1 MSPAVPAYPPIMANI
16 EMNPMQLTLEYSASE
31 LMTINAARLLRD
43 GDVVFVGVGL
53 PNLACNLAR
62 HTHAPNLLMIY
73 EAGVIGA
80 QPARLPLSIGDP
92 TLVSGALGVCSMYD
106 IFAFYLQRGNVDVGF
121 LGGAQIDR
129 FGNINA
135 TVIGDYTHP
144 KVRLPGSG
152 GSMEIAA
159 WANRCYILTPH
170 QKRRFP
176 EKVDFR
182 TSAGFLNGKTERD
195 AANLRGKGPQ
205 AVVTDLGILEP
216 DDTGELVL
224 TALHPGKTLAQAQ
237 ENTGWA
243 LRAAP
248 EIRATEPPTAE
259 ELHILHT
266 ELDPT
271 GIYLKGG
278 GG

>member
-1 MSPAVPAYPPIMANI
+1 MD
-16 EMNPMQLTLEYSASE
+16 YSASE
-31 LMTINAARLLRD
+31 LMTINAARLLQD

-62 HTHAPNLLMIY
+62 RTHAPNLVMIY

-80 QPARLPLSIGDP
+80 KPARLPLSIGDP
-92 TLVSGALGVCSMYD
+92 TLVSGSLSVCSMYD

-135 TVIGDYTHP
+135 TVIGEYETP

-152 GSMEIAA
+152 GSMEMSA

-182 TSAGFLNGKTERD
+182 TSAGFLSRRSERE
-195 AANLRGKGPQ
+195 ALGLRGGGPQ

-216 DDTGELVL
+216 DSSGELVL
-224 TALHPGKTLAQAQ
+224 TALHPGVSFEQVQA
-237 ENTGWA
+237 NTGWA
-243 LRAAP
+243 IRAAEP
-248 EIRATEPPTAE
+248 LLVTEPPSDE
-259 ELHILHT
+259 EMHILRD
-266 ELDPT
+266 ELDPQN
-271 GIYLKGG
+271 IYLKS
-278 GG
+278 

>member
-1 MSPAVPAYPPIMANI
+1 
-16 EMNPMQLTLEYSASE
+16 MNSTISYSSSE

-62 HTHAPNLLMIY
+62 RTHAPNLVMIY
-73 EAGVIGA
+73 ESGVIGA

-92 TLVSGALGVCSMYD
+92 TLVSGALAVCSMYD
-106 IFAFYLQRGNVDVGF
+106 IFALYLQRGNIDVGF
-121 LGGAQIDR
+121 LGGAQIDK

-135 TVIGDYTHP
+135 TVIGPYDHP

-176 EKVDFR
+176 EKLDFL
-182 TSAGFLNGKTERD
+182 TSAGFLNGRKERQ
-195 AANLRGKGPQ
+195 AARLRGKGPL
-205 AVVTDLGILEP
+205 AVVTDLCILEP
-216 DDTGELVL
+216 NEEGELVL
-224 TALHPGKTLAQAQ
+224 TALHPGATIEQARQ
-237 ENTGWA
+237 NTGWE
-243 LRAAP
+243 LKCVP
-248 EIRATEPPTAE
+248 EPRQTPPPTPE
-259 ELHILHT
+259 ELRILRE
-266 ELDPT
+266 ELDPQ

-278 GG
+278 S

>member
-1 MSPAVPAYPPIMANI
+1 MSDTDISY
-16 EMNPMQLTLEYSASE
+16 TSSE
-31 LMTINAARLLRD
+31 LLTINAARLLRD
-43 GDVVFVGVGL
+43 SDTVFVGVGL

-62 HTHAPNLLMIY
+62 RTHAPNLLMIY

-92 TLVSGALGVCSMYD
+92 TLVSGALSVCSMYD

-121 LGGAQIDR
+121 MGGAQIDR
-129 FGNINA
+129 YGNINA

-159 WANRCYILTPH
+159 WANRCYLLTPH

-176 EKVDFR
+176 EKLDFR
-182 TSAGFLNGKTERD
+182 TSAGFLGGRAERQ
-195 AANLRGKGPQ
+195 AAGLRGGGML
-205 AVVTDLGILEP
+205 AVVTDLGLMEP
-216 DDTGELVL
+216 DESGEMVL
-224 TALHPGKTLAQAQ
+224 TALHPGATAEQARA
-237 ENTGWA
+237 NTGWDLKVA
-243 LRAAP
+243 AELRETEAP
-248 EIRATEPPTAE
+248 SAE
-259 ELHILHT
+259 ELRILRQ
-266 ELDPT
+266 ELDPQ

-278 GG
+278 A

>member
-1 MSPAVPAYPPIMANI
+1 MTDMTS
-16 EMNPMQLTLEYSASE
+16 YSSSE
-31 LMTINAARLLRD
+31 LLTINAARLLRD

-62 HTHAPNLLMIY
+62 HTHAPSLVMIY

-92 TLVSGALGVCSMYD
+92 TLVSGALSVCSMYD
-106 IFAFYLQRGNVDVGF
+106 IFAFYLQRGNIDVGF

-135 TVIGDYTHP
+135 TVIGDYQHP

-152 GSMEIAA
+152 GSMEISA

-170 QKRRFP
+170 QMRRFP

-182 TSAGFLNGKTERD
+182 TSAGFLGGRAERE
-195 AANLRGKGPQ
+195 AANLRGGGPQ
-205 AVVTDLGILEP
+205 AVVTDLGIMEP
-216 DDTGELVL
+216 DENGELTL
-224 TALHPGKTLAQAQ
+224 TALHPGCTVEQAKA
-237 ENTGWA
+237 NTGWDLKVA
-243 LRAAP
+243 AQLRL
-248 EIRATEPPTAE
+248 TDPPSEE
-259 ELHILHT
+259 ELRILRL
-266 ELDPT
+266 ELDPD
-271 GIYLKGG
+271 GIYLKSSA
-278 GG
+278 

>member
-1 MSPAVPAYPPIMANI
+1 MSS
-16 EMNPMQLTLEYSASE
+16 YSSSE
-31 LMTINAARLLRD
+31 LMTINSARLLRD
-43 GDVVFVGVGL
+43 DDVVFVGVGL

-62 HTHAPNLLMIY
+62 RTHAPNLLMIY

-92 TLVSGALGVCSMYD
+92 TLVSGSTAVCSMYD
-106 IFAFYLQRGNVDVGF
+106 IFTLYLQRGNVDVGF

-135 TVIGDYTHP
+135 TVIGEYDHP

-159 WANRCYILTPH
+159 WANRCYVMTPH

-176 EKVDFR
+176 AQVDFR
-182 TSAGFLNGKTERD
+182 TSAGFLSGTGERE
-195 AANLRGKGPQ
+195 ALGLRGRGPQ
-205 AVVTDLGILEP
+205 AVVTDLGILTP
-216 DDTGELVL
+216 DETGELVL
-224 TALHPGKTLAQAQ
+224 TALHPGATVEQARA
-237 ENTGWA
+237 NTGWD
-243 LRAAP
+243 LKVAA
-248 EIRATEPPTAE
+248 EVATTEPPTEAE
-259 ELHILHT
+259 LRILRE

-278 GG
+278 A

>member
-1 MSPAVPAYPPIMANI
+1 M
-16 EMNPMQLTLEYSASE
+16 TLLSYTSSE
-31 LMTINAARLLRD
+31 LLTINAARLLRD

-62 HTHAPNLLMIY
+62 RTHAPNLVMIY

-92 TLVSGALGVCSMYD
+92 TLVSGALSVCSMYE
-106 IFAFYLQRGNVDVGF
+106 IFSLYLQRGNVDVGF

-135 TVIGDYTHP
+135 TVIGDYQHP

-159 WANRCYILTPH
+159 WANRCTIITPH

-176 EKVDFR
+176 EKLDFR
-182 TSAGFLNGKTERD
+182 TSAGFLEGGKARQ
-195 AANLRGKGPQ
+195 AANLRGGGPL
-205 AVVTDLGILEP
+205 AIVTDLGILEP
-216 DDTGELVL
+216 DENGELTL
-224 TALHPGKTLAQAQ
+224 TALHPGISLDQVR
-237 ENTGWA
+237 ENTGWD
-243 LRAAP
+243 LRAHP
-248 EIRATEPPTAE
+248 KLNVTTPPSKQELEILRRD
-259 ELHILHT
+259 
-266 ELDPT
+266 LDPQ
-271 GIYLKGG
+271 GIYLKGS
-278 GG
+278 

>member
-1 MSPAVPAYPPIMANI
+1 MDYSPA
-16 EMNPMQLTLEYSASE
+16 E
-31 LMTINAARLLRD
+31 LMTVTAAHLLRD

-62 HTHAPNLLMIY
+62 LTHAPNLTMIY

-92 TLVSGALGVCSMYD
+92 TLVTGAASICSMFE
-106 IFAFYLQRGNVDVGF
+106 IFALYLQRGLIDVGF

-129 FGNINA
+129 FGNVNA
-135 TVIGDYTHP
+135 TVIGDYARP

-152 GSMEIAA
+152 GSVEIAA
-159 WANRCYILTPH
+159 WANRTYFISPH

-176 EKVDFR
+176 AKCDFV
-182 TSAGFLNGKTERD
+182 TGAGYLSGRAERQ
-195 AANLRGKGPQ
+195 AAGVRGAGPQ
-205 AVVTDLGILEP
+205 AVVTDIGIMEP
-216 DDTGELVL
+216 DEAGELVL
-224 TALHPGKTLAQAQ
+224 TALHPGRTAEEAQA
-237 ENTGWA
+237 NTGWP
-243 LRAAP
+243 LRAA
-248 EIRATEPPTAE
+248 AE
-259 ELHILHT
+259 VRRTQAPAAAELRLLRET
-266 ELDPT
+266 LDPQ

>member
-1 MSPAVPAYPPIMANI
+1 MDYSPA
-16 EMNPMQLTLEYSASE
+16 E
-31 LMTINAARLLRD
+31 LMTVTAAHLLRD

-62 HTHAPNLLMIY
+62 ITHAPNLTMIY

-92 TLVSGALGVCSMYD
+92 TLVTGAASICSMYE
-106 IFAFYLQRGNVDVGF
+106 IFALYLQRGLIDVGF

-129 FGNINA
+129 FGNVNA
-135 TVIGDYTHP
+135 TVIGDYARP

-152 GSMEIAA
+152 GSVEIAA
-159 WANRCYILTPH
+159 WANRTYYISPH

-176 EKVDFR
+176 AKCDFV
-182 TSAGFLNGKTERD
+182 TGAGYLSGRAERQ
-195 AANLRGKGPQ
+195 AAGVRGSGPQ
-205 AVVTDLGILEP
+205 AVVTDIGIMEP
-216 DDTGELVL
+216 DETGELVL
-224 TALHPGKTLAQAQ
+224 TALHPGRTADEAQA
-237 ENTGWA
+237 NTGWA
-243 LRAAP
+243 LRAA
-248 EIRATEPPTAE
+248 EELRRTQPPAAE
-259 ELHILHT
+259 ELRLLRET
-266 ELDPT
+266 LDPQ

>member
-1 MSPAVPAYPPIMANI
+1 MP
-16 EMNPMQLTLEYSASE
+16 ELKYSSSE
-31 LMTINAARLLRD
+31 LLTINAARLLRD

-62 HTHAPNLLMIY
+62 HTHAPNIVMIY

-92 TLVSGALGVCSMYD
+92 TLVSGALAVCSMYD
-106 IFAFYLQRGNVDVGF
+106 IFSLYLQRGNVDVGF

-129 FGNINA
+129 YGNINA
-135 TVIGDYTHP
+135 TVVGSYDHP

-159 WANRCYILTPH
+159 WANRCYIITPH

-182 TSAGFLNGKTERD
+182 TSAGFLGGRHERE
-195 AANLRGKGPQ
+195 AAALHGAGPQ
-205 AVVTDLGILEP
+205 AVVTDLGIMEP
-216 DDTGELVL
+216 DASGELVL
-224 TALHPGKTLAQAQ
+224 TALHPGCTAEQACA
-237 ENTGWA
+237 NTGWPLKVA
-243 LRAAP
+243 SELRM
-248 EIRATEPPTAE
+248 TLPPGDE
-259 ELHILHT
+259 ELRILRE
-266 ELDPT
+266 ELDPQ
-271 GIYLKGG
+271 GIYLKGAG
-278 GG
+278 